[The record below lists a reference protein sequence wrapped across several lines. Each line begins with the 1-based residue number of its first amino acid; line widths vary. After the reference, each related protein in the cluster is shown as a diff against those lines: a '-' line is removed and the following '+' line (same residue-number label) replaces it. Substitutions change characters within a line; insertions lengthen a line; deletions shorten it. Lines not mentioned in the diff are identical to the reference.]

1 MESLKRENLKIRECR
16 SRYSFH
22 AEFEGCLSI
31 TKGQNLLLHKNN
43 NDGWSLVENECQ
55 QTGFVPSN
63 YLDIV

>member
-43 NDGWSLVENECQ
+43 KDGWSL
-55 QTGFVPSN
+55 GMD
-63 YLDIV
+63 YLV